1 MAPQETGKQRAA
13 RIPLDY
19 YKHADLLE
27 SWKLRLTGI
36 VLLISLGWA
45 GIHFAL
51 GGQRHFQASRGPVA
65 GVHQVWDA
73 QCNACHVGF
82 TPISSNSWAPFFLHS
97 PTDSSTQCQNCHAGP
112 AHHDSQISER
122 TCGSCHREHRGPDA
136 SLVNLPDHDCKQ
148 CHSDLA
154 SHMDLSKAWH
164 IKAGENEIDKQVT
177 GFAAAH
183 PEFRSVAKDPGR
195 LKFNHKRHLIAGI
208 PIIVAGKVAVGT
220 KTLGEIPPAFRER
233 YRQQKQKDTDLVQL
247 QCASC
252 HQLDTGDFKVDAKQA
267 QGFPFTVQG
276 QRNAGAYMVPIIYE
290 NQCQAC
296 HPLEHKVDTKTWTVP
311 HRLAPA
317 EIHRL
322 LDDFFTAQLARGIP
336 DFLDR
341 KVTRPLPFKLA
352 PQDRRKL
359 EEQVAKAQCDLY
371 VRKEIDNKARA
382 VERDLFLGKQS
393 CALCHYFEGP
403 QGKTPADYIGP
414 PKFRVVPTNVPQ
426 VWFKHAK
433 FNHTSHRAMSCESCH
448 AGAANS
454 MMETDVLIPKRE
466 KCLECHAPTSNFGT
480 PGARF
485 NCTECHLYHNGD
497 NNLQGVGAGKRNP
510 TDAHDVFMRG
520 H

>member
-19 YKHADLLE
+19 YKDADLLE
-27 SWKLRLTGI
+27 SWKLRLAGI
-36 VLLISLGWA
+36 ALLISLGWA

-51 GGQRHFQASRGPVA
+51 GGQRHFQASRGPLA

-73 QCNACHVGF
+73 QCNACHMDF

-97 PTDSSTQCQNCHAGP
+97 PTDSSAQCQNCHAGT
-112 AHHDSQISER
+112 AHHDSQKPDL
-122 TCGSCHREHRGPDA
+122 TCGTCHREHRGPDA
-136 SLVNLPDHDCKQ
+136 SLLNLADQDCTR
-148 CHSDLA
+148 CHKDLGN
-154 SHMDLSKAWH
+154 HMDVSKAWH
-164 IKAGENEIDKQVT
+164 TNAGAKEFDKKVSS
-177 GFAAAH
+177 FVSKH
-183 PEFRSVAKDPGR
+183 PEFRSLDADPGK
-195 LKFNHKRHLIAGI
+195 LKFSHKRHLTPGMAFEKGDE
-208 PIIVAGKVAVGT
+208 VM
-220 KTLGEIPPAFRER
+220 TLGRIPEAFRER
-233 YRQQKQKDTDLVQL
+233 YRSQQEKKEKTDPVVL

-276 QRNAGAYMVPIIYE
+276 QRKAGAYMVPIIYE

-296 HPLEHKVDTKTWTVP
+296 HPLEHMVDTKTWTVP
-311 HRLAPA
+311 HRLVPA

-322 LDDFFTAQLARGIP
+322 LDHFFTAQLARGIRG
-336 DFLDR
+336 FL
-341 KVTRPLPFKLA
+341 KQKGTRPLPFQLT
-352 PQDRRKL
+352 PLDQRKL
-359 EEQVAKAQCDLY
+359 EEQEAIAQCDLY
-371 VRKEIDNKARA
+371 VEKEIDNKARA

-403 QGKTPADYIGP
+403 QGKTPADFIGRP
-414 PKFRVVPTNVPQ
+414 NFSVVPTNVPQ

-448 AGAANS
+448 AGVVNS
-454 MMETDVLIPKRE
+454 MKETDVLIPKRE
-466 KCLECHAPTSNFGT
+466 KCLECHAPTTNFGT

-485 NCTECHLYHNGD
+485 SCTECHLYHNGD
-497 NNLQGVGAGKRNP
+497 NNLQGVGAAKRNP
-510 TDAHDVFMRG
+510 KEAHDAFMRG